1 MTAVAEADAAAI
13 RALTPHRVEVV
24 PNGVDADRF
33 RPDPAVAVG
42 PDTIV
47 FVGAMSFGPNVAA
60 VAWFATEVLPRL
72 RANRPSITF
81 TIVGRDPAPAVV
93 ALAGLPGVTVTG
105 SVDDVRPWL
114 SGAAVVV
121 APLVSGSGSRT
132 RSSRRWRWPVRSSA
146 PRWPSRASPPR
157 PTGTWSSP
165 TGPAAFAAAVL
176 GLLDDPARAAAVAAG
191 GRALVEAVYTWD
203 ACAASY
209 AGLYADLASPGRPR

>member
-1 MTAVAEADAAAI
+1 MV
-13 RALTPHRVEVV
+13 R
-24 PNGVDADRF
+24 DRG
-33 RPDPAVAVG
+33 PAPA
-42 PDTIV
+42 
-47 FVGAMSFGPNVAA
+47 
-60 VAWFATEVLPRL
+60 PRH
-72 RANRPSITF
+72 RPSITF

-121 APLVSGSGSRT
+121 APLVSGSGIKNK
-132 RSSRRWRWPVRSSA
+132 VLEA
-146 PRWPSRASPPR
+146 MAMAR
-157 PTGTWSSP
+157 PIVATPLAVEGLAATP
-165 TGPAAFAAAVL
+165 DRDVVVADGPAAFAAAVL

-209 AGLYADLASPGRPR
+209 AGLYADLASAGRPR